1 MKKELSQ
8 KALDELS
15 FMRDW
20 NWVIVDFIVKNENEE
35 VFKELFKELHQI
47 ISITFEKK
55 DLRGMR
61 MMYNDNNEMTKSL
74 SQDKQSELNQILK
87 EKFGFSLERTHDLN
101 LAQINQILQRGYLK
115 NDDEFR
121 LLLSHT
127 DEIYADSSKKK
138 KVETLENLMADY
150 ESSKAANKRNRG

>member
-1 MKKELSQ
+1 MKKKLDQ

-20 NWVIVDFIVKNENEE
+20 NWVIVDFLVKNENEE

-47 ISITFEKK
+47 ISITFDKK

-61 MMYNDNNEMTKSL
+61 MIYNDNNEMARGL

-87 EKFGFSLERTHDLN
+87 EKFGFSLERAHDLN
-101 LAQINQILQRGYLK
+101 LAKINQILQRGYLK

-138 KVETLENLMADY
+138 EVETLENLMADY

>member
-8 KALDELS
+8 EALDELS

-35 VFKELFKELHQI
+35 AFKEIFKELHQI

-61 MMYNDNNEMTKSL
+61 MMYNDNNEMAKSL
-74 SQDKQSELNQILK
+74 SQDNQNELNQILK
-87 EKFGFSLERTHDLN
+87 EKFGFSLERAHDLN
-101 LAQINQILQRGYLK
+101 LAQIKLILQRGYLK

-138 KVETLENLMADY
+138 EVEILENLMADY
-150 ESSKAANKRNRG
+150 ENSKAADKRN

>member
-1 MKKELSQ
+1 MKKELDQ

-20 NWVIVDFIVKNENEE
+20 NWAIVDFLVKNENGE
-35 VFKELFKELHQI
+35 VFKELHQI
-47 ISITFEKK
+47 ISTTFDKK

-61 MMYNDNNEMTKSL
+61 MIYNDNNEMAKGL
-74 SQDKQSELNQILK
+74 SQDKQSELNLILK
-87 EKFGFSLERTHDLN
+87 DKFGFSLERGHDLN
-101 LAQINQILQRGYLK
+101 LAQINQILQRGCLK

-138 KVETLENLMADY
+138 EVETLENLMADY
-150 ESSKAANKRNRG
+150 ESSKAAEILKKRT

>member
-8 KALDELS
+8 EALDELS

-35 VFKELFKELHQI
+35 VFKELFKGLHQI
-47 ISITFEKK
+47 ISITFDKK
-55 DLRGMR
+55 NLRGMR
-61 MMYNDNNEMTKSL
+61 MMYNDNNEMVRSL

-87 EKFGFSLERTHDLN
+87 EKFGFSLERVHDLN

-138 KVETLENLMADY
+138 EVETLENLMADY
-150 ESSKAANKRNRG
+150 ESSKAADKRN

>member
-35 VFKELFKELHQI
+35 AFKEIFKELHQI

-61 MMYNDNNEMTKSL
+61 MMYNDNNEIAKSL

-87 EKFGFSLERTHDLN
+87 EKFGFNLERAHDLN

-127 DEIYADSSKKK
+127 DEIYTDSSKKK
-138 KVETLENLMADY
+138 KVETLEDLMADY

>member
-8 KALDELS
+8 EALDELS

-35 VFKELFKELHQI
+35 AFKEIFKELHQI

-61 MMYNDNNEMTKSL
+61 MMYNDNNEMAKSL
-74 SQDKQSELNQILK
+74 SQDKQNELNQILK
-87 EKFGFSLERTHDLN
+87 EKFGFSLERAHDLN
-101 LAQINQILQRGYLK
+101 LAQIKLILQRGYLK

-138 KVETLENLMADY
+138 EVEILENLMADY
-150 ESSKAANKRNRG
+150 ENSKAADKRN

>member
-20 NWVIVDFIVKNENEE
+20 NWAIVDFIVKNENEE
-35 VFKELFKELHQI
+35 AFKEIFKELHQI

-61 MMYNDNNEMTKSL
+61 MMYNDNNEMVRGL

-87 EKFGFSLERTHDLN
+87 EKFGFSLERAHDLN

-138 KVETLENLMADY
+138 EVEILENLMADY
-150 ESSKAANKRNRG
+150 ESSKAADKRNRG